1 MRWPAQRANR
11 RGAILICL
19 TIASLSQFPF
29 QDQLHSCKMMKLV
42 FAFCL
47 LLTLSNAANPA
58 KKARSTQPKKPPAFK
73 HPLTRMASSAAGVD
87 TSFFFPDHSDKKIPM
102 GEVVTVLCHFE
113 NNAKSPL
120 NITSMMGSL
129 NDNVNFAIYVQNY
142 TQKSL
147 GVIVKPGTRSHVIN
161 FYESSYCVAPLL
173 L

>member
-1 MRWPAQRANR
+1 MTTTSLF
-11 RGAILICL
+11 AI
-19 TIASLSQFPF
+19 TVAMLSQFPF
-29 QDQLHSCKMMKLV
+29 LDQLHCCKMMKLV
-42 FAFCL
+42 CAFCL
-47 LLTLSNAANPA
+47 LLTLCNAANPA
-58 KKARSTQPKKPPAFK
+58 KRTRSTQPKKPPAFK

-142 TQKSL
+142 TQKTL
-147 GVIVKPGTRSHVIN
+147 GVIVKPGIRCQVKT
-161 FYESSYCVAPLL
+161 
-173 L
+173 